1 MAWTTCCVNCAGRA
15 ALNLNVQTGGE
26 AFDGKMA
33 QILMF
38 TDVLIKCYLT

>member
-15 ALNLNVQTGGE
+15 ALDLNVQTGGE

-33 QILMF
+33 QILLF
-38 TDVLIKCYLT
+38 TDVLSKSDFT

>member
-15 ALNLNVQTGGE
+15 ALDLNVQMGGE

-33 QILMF
+33 QILLF
-38 TDVLIKCYLT
+38 TDVLSKSNLT